1 MNWIET
7 YEYDAFISHAVED
20 KMPIANELC
29 SRLEQAGLK
38 IWYSGREL
46 RVGDRLTQTIEEGL
60 SRSRFGIVILS
71 PTYVNKMWTLREF
84 YSLLSREKEGKKIVL
99 PVLYDITPE
108 QLAQKDLTMAEM
120 FSLRADKGI
129 DHVVNVLTSEIKK
142 LKREDVKKNVS
153 SWLTLKTWF
162 SFLFF
167 IAFIVAAT
175 FSFKQITQSE
185 SPEELLQQR
194 IMAHISNREPGGWP
208 SFKKD
213 DAFSSAVQVNEVTE
227 KFVRYDNV
235 GTYSRQEFSI
245 TRSDLKSESQ
255 RERNVFSSSVYDSM
269 GIATDLL
276 KHEERAS
283 AASGICRCNHSLHLT
298 ADHSNLSSL
307 PAMADLANSN
317 QYYMTTKS
325 VEVVFAVPQRQTKS
339 DNSVRKDV
347 PVTFHSLLAE

>member
-142 LKREDVKKNVS
+142 LKREDVKKSVS

-167 IAFIVAAT
+167 IAFILAGTV
-175 FSFKQITQSE
+175 SFKKIAQTE
-185 SPEELLQQR
+185 TPDEMLEER
-194 IMAHISNREPGGWP
+194 IMAEISNHQPDIWP
-208 SFKKD
+208 AFKKNSTV
-213 DAFSSAVQVNEVTE
+213 SSAVLVSEVTE
-227 KFVRYDNV
+227 KFAKYDNV
-235 GTYSRQEFSI
+235 QTYSRKEYSI
-245 TRSDLKSESQ
+245 TRNDPNAATHKGRNYGSSATYDTIGNDGEFIQRGFTSPTSRVCQCEHHNHLMRTSHVGSDG
-255 RERNVFSSSVYDSM
+255 FTT
-269 GIATDLL
+269 IA
-276 KHEERAS
+276 
-283 AASGICRCNHSLHLT
+283 
-298 ADHSNLSSL
+298 NL
-307 PAMADLANSN
+307 DNSRR
-317 QYYMTTKS
+317 YYMTTRS
-325 VEVVFAVPQRQTKS
+325 VEVVFSMPGKETTEE
-339 DNSVRKDV
+339 RKDT

>member
-129 DHVVNVLTSEIKK
+129 DHVVNVLTAEIKK
-142 LKREDVKKNVS
+142 LKREEVKKSVS

-167 IAFIVAAT
+167 IACIGAAT
-175 FSFKQITQSE
+175 VSFKKITHSE
-185 SPEELLQQR
+185 TPDESLEES
-194 IMAHISNREPGGWP
+194 IMAQISNRESDIWP
-208 SFKKD
+208 SFKKNS
-213 DAFSSAVQVNEVTE
+213 AFSSAVLVNEVTE
-227 KFVRYDNV
+227 KFVKYDDV
-235 GTYSRQEFSI
+235 HTYSRKEYSI
-245 TRSDLKSESQ
+245 TRNDPNSAPQQ
-255 RERNVFSSSVYDSM
+255 RRNYCSSATYDTAGFGNQFSTQGGLTSN
-269 GIATDLL
+269 
-276 KHEERAS
+276 AS
-283 AASGICRCNHSLHLT
+283 NACHCKLHNQPMTTNHFNSGGLT
-298 ADHSNLSSL
+298 AIANLDDSR
-307 PAMADLANSN
+307 
-317 QYYMTTKS
+317 QYYMTTRS
-325 VEVVFAVPQRQTKS
+325 VEVVFSAP
-339 DNSVRKDV
+339 RKDAKAERKDI
-347 PVTFHSLLAE
+347 PVTFHSLLAD